1 MEYVKNTMGI
11 RAHAQL
17 EIAGIAAAKAAS
29 DSEQLN
35 ASIDYIAM
43 MCDVELPE
51 KEQEGKTHE
60 QKIRKGEV
68 LLR

>member
-11 RAHAQL
+11 RAQAQL
-17 EIAGIAAAKAAS
+17 EAAKIAAAKAAS
-29 DSEQLN
+29 DSEQLY

-51 KEQEGKTHE
+51 KEQEEKIHE